1 MMREIELY
9 QYRIPK
15 NDINGYPKNIHPTIS
30 QIHLPTKQSNFQLR
44 LRKYSIWK
52 NIEIVVSNF

>member
-1 MMREIELY
+1 MMHEIELH

-15 NDINGYPKNIHPTIS
+15 NNDLTDTRKI
-30 QIHLPTKQSNFQLR
+30 PTKQSNFQLR